1 MYCFQSLQRF
11 YCYSFAARH
20 RENELKRGELP
31 LRHREE
37 DEGLSFT
44 SSPLFPSAQRD
55 RASGKGA
62 RMDPVRANGTAP
74 ADSTGGSG
82 RRLRHLRR
90 LRRRGGSSHLL
101 GARGGSLT
109 PSLLPRSHVSAGSEG
124 GRGQRASHGAARR
137 EGGGA
142 AWSGRGR
149 EAGRQA
155 GREGSERAR
164 RQASSKPA
172 SQPPHCAQPPRT
184 GRAALLRDHL
194 TASPISGPPGRDG
207 GGCPQRGECVRRGH

>member
-1 MYCFQSLQRF
+1 MYCFQPLQSF
-11 YCYSFAARH
+11 YCYSLAARH
-20 RENELKRGELP
+20 RENELERGELP

-37 DEGLSFT
+37 DEALSFT

-55 RASGKGA
+55 QASGKGA
-62 RMDPVRANGTAP
+62 RTDPVRANGTAP
-74 ADSTGGSG
+74 ADSTGGGG

-155 GREGSERAR
+155 GREASKQAASKQAS
-164 RQASSKPA
+164 RQASKPA
-172 SQPPHCAQPPRT
+172 S
-184 GRAALLRDHL
+184 LL
-194 TASPISGPPGRDG
+194 TAHSHRERGEQRCCGTTSRLHPSPGRRG
-207 GGCPQRGECVRRGH
+207 GTGAAARSAVSA